1 MCTREP
7 GGTIEGEIIRKL
19 LVSGNTNTWDP
30 FSEALI
36 FNAIRREHI
45 NKVIR
50 PAISDGKIVLCDR
63 FLDSTLIYQGI
74 AGNVNEEVLLKLHKS
89 YCYNLYPNLTFFLN
103 LNPIQGLKRTE
114 KRQNNFEIYDG
125 FKKLQKKF
133 SKRIININAD
143 LNKNLISKKINTHI
157 LKLILK
163 ND

>member
-1 MCTREP
+1 M
-7 GGTIEGEIIRKL
+7 
-19 LVSGNTNTWDP
+19 
-30 FSEALI
+30 
-36 FNAIRREHI
+36 
-45 NKVIR
+45 
-50 PAISDGKIVLCDR
+50 CDR

-114 KRQNNFEIYDG
+114 KRQNNFEKRFEKMGQEYHFKIYDG